1 MISLKNNIYHTHFC
15 GKITAKYIGAEV
27 KIAGWVNSIRKLGG
41 ITFLTLRDQTGLVQV
56 FVADEKYIED
66 VTRESV
72 VSIGGLVRARGEKNV
87 NPDME
92 TGEIEVELKSIEILG
107 KCTEILPFEIANSR
121 DASEYARLKYRYL
134 DLRNPL
140 NYKNILLRAKLL
152 EYVREQMRNMEFTE
166 VQTPILT
173 SSSPEGARDFLV
185 PSRLNPGQFY
195 ALPQSP
201 QQFKQLLMVSGFSRY
216 FQIAPCFRDEDARAD
231 RSPVDFYQ
239 VDMEMSFSTQDEV
252 LEVMEKLL
260 YNILTT
266 FSDYKV
272 DPLPFVRIPFNTA
285 MKEYGSDKPD
295 LRNPLKLI
303 DITEEFN
310 KHEFTV
316 FNGKFLQAI
325 VANCGESGRRFYDA
339 LTDYIKLQGAGGLV
353 YFKVQEDGT
362 LTGPAAKYMSE
373 QDVKTILTKTNA
385 KAGDSIFIIADVK
398 LLKSQ
403 KLAGLLRNELGSKL
417 NLIDEKTFKPCFIVD
432 FPFYEED
439 DNGKPEFSHNPFS
452 MPQGGLDAL
461 LNKNPLEIYAYQYDA
476 VLNGVELASGAVRNH
491 SPEIMVKAFEIAGYS
506 KDVVENK
513 FPALFNAFKFGA
525 PPHAGCAFGF
535 DRLVMFL
542 TEETSIKEV
551 LTFPMNKS
559 AQDPLMGAPT
569 TVTQQQLDDVYILL
583 NKEKIEKTK
592 KGE

>member
-295 LRNPLKLI
+295 LRNPLKLV

-373 QDVKTILTKTNA
+373 QDVKTILAKTNA
-385 KAGDSIFIIADVK
+385 KAGDSIFIIADAK

>member
-72 VSIGGLVRARGEKNV
+72 VSIGGLVRARGEKNI

-152 EYVREQMRNMEFTE
+152 EYVREQMRGMEFTE

-239 VDMEMSFSTQDEV
+239 VDMEMSFATQDEV
-252 LEVMEKLL
+252 LDVMEKLL

-295 LRNPLKLI
+295 LRNPLKLV
-303 DITEEFN
+303 DITEEFTN
-310 KHEFTV
+310 HEFTV
-316 FNGKFLQAI
+316 FNGKHLQAI
-325 VANCGESGRRFYDA
+325 VANCGDAGRRFYDA

-362 LTGPAAKYMSE
+362 ITGPAAKYMTE
-373 QDVKTILTKTNA
+373 EDVKKLFNKTNA
-385 KAGDSIFIIADVK
+385 KTGDTIFVIADAK

-461 LNKNPLEIYAYQYDA
+461 LNKNPLDIYAYQYDA

-491 SPEIMVKAFEIAGYS
+491 SPEIMVKAFEIAGYT

>member
-1 MISLKNNIYHTHFC
+1 M
-15 GKITAKYIGAEV
+15 
-27 KIAGWVNSIRKLGG
+27 
-41 ITFLTLRDQTGLVQV
+41 
-56 FVADEKYIED
+56 
-66 VTRESV
+66 
-72 VSIGGLVRARGEKNV
+72 
-87 NPDME
+87 
-92 TGEIEVELKSIEILG
+92 LG
-107 KCTEILPFEIANSR
+107 KCTEILPFEVANSR

-134 DLRNPL
+134 DLRNPQ
-140 NYKNILLRAKLL
+140 NYNNILLRAKLL
-152 EYVREQMRNMEFTE
+152 EYVREQMRDMEFTE
-166 VQTPILT
+166 IQTPILT

-239 VDMEMSFSTQDEV
+239 VDMEMSFATQDEV

-295 LRNPLKLI
+295 LRNPLKLV
-303 DITEEFN
+303 DITKEFN
-310 KHEFTV
+310 NHEFTV
-316 FNGKFLQAI
+316 FNGKNLQAI
-325 VANCGESGRRFYDA
+325 VANCGEAGRRFYDA
-339 LTDYIKLQGAGGLV
+339 LTDFIKLQGAGGLV

-362 LTGPAAKYMSE
+362 ITGPASKYMSE
-373 QDVKTILTKTNA
+373 EDVKTLLTKTNA
-385 KAGDSIFIIADVK
+385 KAGDSIFVIADAK

-403 KLAGLLRNELGSKL
+403 KLAGLLRNELGAKL

-461 LNKNPLEIYAYQYDA
+461 LNKNPLDIYAYQYDA

-491 SPEIMVKAFEIAGYS
+491 SPEVMVKAFEIAGYTR
-506 KDVVENK
+506 DVVENK